1 MAKRNFKEV
10 WLQILIMHKGYLLVF
25 FTAIISGFS
34 IFINKFG
41 VGLFKNPYFFTFL
54 KNVVVALFLSSVL
67 ILFKDWKKLKALTK
81 KEWLLL
87 ILIGLVGGSIPFLLF
102 FKGLALTSAAEGSF
116 IHKTMFIY
124 CAILALIFLKEKI
137 ERKFL
142 FGAFILLFANLILLK
157 KLPPQ
162 VNYGNF
168 LVFLA
173 TLLWAIENA
182 ISKYVLK
189 NLEGRQ
195 VAWARMF
202 FGSIFILIYLGFT
215 NQLSLILTLNL
226 KQIEWVLI
234 TSILLFGYVLTWY
247 SGLKYVPLH
256 QATAILLLGSP
267 ITTFLNLVTNA
278 KISTTEIFSAIL
290 VILGIL
296 IVIGAKKILEILSHF
311 KRLIYV
317 RP

>member
-1 MAKRNFKEV
+1 
-10 WLQILIMHKGYLLVF
+10 MHKGYLLVF

-41 VGLFKNPYFFTFL
+41 VGLFKNPYIFTFL
-54 KNVVVALFLSSVL
+54 KNVVVAIFLSGVL
-67 ILFKDWKKLKALTK
+67 VLFKDWKRLKILTK

-87 ILIGLVGGSIPFLLF
+87 ILIGLVGGSVPFLLF
-102 FKGLALTSAAEGSF
+102 FKGLSLTSAAEGSF

-124 CAILALIFLKEKI
+124 CAILAVIFLKEKI

-142 FGAFILLFANLILLK
+142 FGALILLFANLILLK
-157 KLPPQ
+157 KLPAQ

-173 TLLWAIENA
+173 TLLWAIENT

-202 FGSIFILIYLGFT
+202 FGSIFILIYLAFT
-215 NQLSLILTLNL
+215 NQLSPILVLSL
-226 KQIEWVLI
+226 KQIKWVLT
-234 TSILLFGYVLTWY
+234 TSIFLLGYVLTWY
-247 SGLKYVPLH
+247 SGLKYIPLH
-256 QATAILLLGSP
+256 QATAILLFGSP
-267 ITTFLNLVTNA
+267 ITTFLNL
-278 KISTTEIFSAIL
+278 ISKSKVSPIEIYSAIL
-290 VILGIL
+290 TIFGIL
-296 IVIGAKKILEILSHF
+296 IVLGLKKTFEILSEI
-311 KRLIYV
+311 KKLIYV

>member
-1 MAKRNFKEV
+1 
-10 WLQILIMHKGYLLVF
+10 MHKGYLLVF

-41 VGLFKNPYFFTFL
+41 VGVFKNPYLFTFL
-54 KNVVVALFLSSVL
+54 KNVVVAIFLSGVL
-67 ILFKDWKKLKALTK
+67 ILFKDWKRLKILTK

-87 ILIGLVGGSIPFLLF
+87 ILIGFVGGNIPFLLF
-102 FKGLALTSAAEGSF
+102 FKGLALTSAAEVSF

-168 LVFLA
+168 LVLLA
-173 TLLWAIENA
+173 TLFWAIENT

-189 NLEGRQ
+189 TLNGRQ

-202 FGSIFILIYLGFT
+202 FGSIFILIYLVFT
-215 NQLSLILTLNL
+215 HQLESILSLDL
-226 KQIEWVLI
+226 KQVEWVLI
-234 TSILLFGYVLTWY
+234 TSILLFGYVLSWY

-256 QATAILLLGSP
+256 QATVILLFGSP
-267 ITTFLNLVTNA
+267 ITTFLNL
-278 KISTTEIFSAIL
+278 ISKSKVAPVEIYSAIL
-290 VILGIL
+290 IIFGIFAVLGL
-296 IVIGAKKILEILSHF
+296 KKIFEILSEI
-311 KRLIYV
+311 KKLIYV